1 MQISIDECLRV
12 LTKYVGTAIASSV
25 YNEIDEKEVMVN
37 DPRSSFQEIEKSK
50 SGCKLPLS
58 HASHCEQDFGPH
70 LALNAIKNNPMDFF
84 CSMFH
89 PKGFPWI
96 LGIKT
101 YYPYL
106 IFFKQYRFP

>member
-1 MQISIDECLRV
+1 MDAYLRT

-25 YNEIDEKEVMVN
+25 YNVMDEKEVMVN
-37 DPRSSFQEIEKSK
+37 DPRSSFHEIQKSK
-50 SGCKLPLS
+50 MGCKLPLS

-70 LALNAIKNNPMDFF
+70 LAINAIQNNPMDFF

-96 LGIKT
+96 LGTEK
-101 YYPYL
+101 YYPYVL
-106 IFFKQYRFP
+106 FSH